1 MRLAIL
7 LIVSQPLLSQEIVSP
22 DNLLDSRSTQATL
35 ASWPSK
41 MLHDFAGRGISFQYA
56 AVHDLSFSA
65 SAPSALEQYFARY
78 SWDLSAS
85 VNGGRLFGWQRS
97 RGFVRL
103 KQHVNELGNDSSG
116 AAQLYSNIDANSRTT
131 LYELW
136 LQQTF
141 WNERVRVK
149 GGKIDANTEFAVVES
164 AADFLNS
171 SMGYSPTIMAL
182 PTYPEPQAGL
192 ELSLGVA
199 RNARA
204 NLGVFKTSGAGRIL
218 LGEAAGNWTIGAGE
232 LAGRSRLGYWSLHKS
247 IQRFDGD
254 EISGTQGVYGIVEQT
269 LWRAPAPNST
279 QPERSLTAFVQY
291 GNGNGREN
299 PYLYHLGVGT
309 IVNSPL
315 RARPADGAGIA
326 ATIVGFSDD
335 PDSGFDQKQ
344 EQVVEAYYRYDLGHH
359 SAFVMDLQ
367 FFHHPGGLHC
377 NPDYV
382 VATPRL
388 TVSF

>member
-7 LIVSQPLLSQEIVSP
+7 LMVAQRLLSQETVNHVLNSGP
-22 DNLLDSRSTQATL
+22 THVTL
-35 ASWPSK
+35 TSWPSQV
-41 MLHDFAGRGISFQYA
+41 LHEFEGRGISFQYA
-56 AVHDLSFSA
+56 AVHDLSFSP
-65 SAPSALEQYFARY
+65 SAPSSSEQSFARY

-85 VNGGRLFGWQRS
+85 VDGGKFLGWQRS
-97 RGFVRL
+97 RGLVRL
-103 KQHVNELGNDSSG
+103 KQHVNEFGNELSG
-116 AAQLYSNIDANSRTT
+116 AAQLYSNIDADSRTT

-136 LQQTF
+136 LEQMF
-141 WNERVRVK
+141 WNERLRVK

-192 ELSLGVA
+192 ELSMEIA
-199 RNARA
+199 RHART

-218 LGEAAGNWTIGAGE
+218 LGEAAGNWSIGAGE

-247 IQRFDGD
+247 MQRFDGD
-254 EISGTQGVYGIVEQT
+254 EIAGTQGLYGIVEQT
-269 LWRAPAPNST
+269 LWRAPAST
-279 QPERSLTAFVQY
+279 DTHVDRSITAFVQY

-299 PYLYHLGVGT
+299 PFLYHLGAGT
-309 IVNSPL
+309 VVNSPL
-315 RARPADGAGIA
+315 RFRPADGTGIA
-326 ATIVGFSDD
+326 ATIVRFSDD

-359 SAFVMDLQ
+359 TAFVMDMQ
-367 FFHHPGGLHC
+367 FFRHPGGLHC
-377 NPDYV
+377 NPNYV

-388 TVSF
+388 TLSF